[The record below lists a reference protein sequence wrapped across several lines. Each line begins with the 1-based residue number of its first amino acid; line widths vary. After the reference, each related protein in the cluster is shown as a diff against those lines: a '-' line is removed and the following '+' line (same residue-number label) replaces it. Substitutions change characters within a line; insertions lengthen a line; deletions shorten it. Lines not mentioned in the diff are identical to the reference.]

1 MNLADIRKEYQL
13 KELEE
18 SGLNND
24 PIAQFQLW
32 LHDAIT
38 ADVNEPTAMNLA
50 TVDGEGQPS
59 SRIVLLKGML
69 NNTFRFFTNYESKKG
84 NDLKNNNRAALNFF
98 WPELERQV
106 RINGIIEKLSDVESD
121 EYFYS
126 RPFESQL
133 GAHASPQSAVIE
145 SRKILEKNIENI
157 KNTYASALPRPIFWG
172 GYALIPFYF
181 EFWQGRA
188 SRLHDRLIY
197 ERVGDQWKI
206 ARLAP

>member
-1 MNLADIRKEYQL
+1 MNLAAIRKEYQL

-18 SGLNND
+18 SGLDRD
-24 PIAQFQLW
+24 PISQFQLW
-32 LHDAIT
+32 LHDAIS

-59 SRIVLLKGML
+59 SRIVLLKGLL

-84 NDLKNNNRAALNFF
+84 MDLKNNNRAALNFF

-126 RPFESQL
+126 RPLDSQL
-133 GAHASPQSAVIE
+133 GANASPQSAMIA
-145 SRKILEKNIENI
+145 SREILEKNIENI
-157 KNTYASALPRPIFWG
+157 KQAYPSGMPRPIFWG
-172 GYALIPFYF
+172 GYALVPCYF

-197 ERVGDQWKI
+197 QRVGEEWKI